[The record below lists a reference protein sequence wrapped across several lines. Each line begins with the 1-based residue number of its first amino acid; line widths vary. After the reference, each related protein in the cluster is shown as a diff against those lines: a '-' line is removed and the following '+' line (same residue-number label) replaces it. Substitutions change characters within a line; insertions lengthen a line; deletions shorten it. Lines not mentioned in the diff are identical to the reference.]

1 MALSGELTERKATG
15 ETAYVMVMPRK
26 RGNNLFRQY

>member
-1 MALSGELTERKATG
+1 MALSVELAVGKATT

-26 RGNNLFRQY
+26 LEDNLFRQY